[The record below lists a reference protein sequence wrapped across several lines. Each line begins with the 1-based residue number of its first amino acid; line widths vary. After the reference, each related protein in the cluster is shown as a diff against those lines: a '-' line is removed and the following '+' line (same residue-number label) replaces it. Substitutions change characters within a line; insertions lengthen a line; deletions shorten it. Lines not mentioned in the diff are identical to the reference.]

1 MTTKELAIKLIISN
15 QKIVNLTNQLLEL
28 RRYEAETEFLLLA
41 AIETNDQVE
50 NMLQVELVCDAAYLH
65 TKENV
70 VQSPVKRLNSV
81 SRINTKKRA
90 LKQRTNDPTKEF
102 KGLNR

>member
-50 NMLQVELVCDAAYLH
+50 NMLRC
-65 TKENV
+65 
-70 VQSPVKRLNSV
+70 
-81 SRINTKKRA
+81 
-90 LKQRTNDPTKEF
+90 
-102 KGLNR
+102 